1 MGGAANT
8 TLLNKLIDTGD
19 KIAHADSWFNL
30 ALGYGTARDK
40 TQGSFFYSTPKV
52 EDEELRSL
60 YAHNDIA
67 AKIVNIYPREAMRN
81 AYALTGFDADINK
94 KAEKF
99 IAPWNLKKCFTD
111 WWIWSRLFGGGATW
125 VGCDD
130 GAPPD
135 MPIGTIK
142 RVTFLRY
149 YDRRWLQ
156 PHTYYKDGP
165 KVGEPETYMLMAMN
179 RSGSEIGILHESR
192 LLLFGGARTEVIA
205 KRELNSWDYSVL
217 QVVHDALRSEGSVW
231 KSTELLI
238 TDANQAVFKIKNL
251 WQMMAT
257 KKGEE
262 LRTRVTMM
270 DLMRSVSRAILLDK
284 DAEEFERKPTNFTG
298 LPELTDRSIKRVASA
313 AEIPVTVLWGESP
326 AGLNATGASDLQWF
340 FARIRA
346 EQEQYAEP
354 NLLRLH
360 RMLFSQQGSPLS
372 PAMLPDLALKWL
384 PLWEATAKER
394 AEIYNIRATANV
406 AQVNAEIVLP
416 EEVAV
421 SEYGGEDGGELHL
434 DVSMRQRLIDMNN
447 KKLSQVS
454 EVPEEPD
461 DSEDTPT
468 EPGKTPLPGEA
479 PKPVDPPAELPPVA
493 DPNAQAKDPSTALN
507 GAQVT
512 ALLEIVKA
520 VAAEELPRDSGVQMI
535 IAAFPISL
543 ENAEKIMGEVGK
555 TFEPAKPA
563 PAQPFGAP
571 PLPSPPP
578 SNTEGEDPSTKEKK
592 PEDPP
597 A

>member
-1 MGGAANT
+1 MAGTASTA
-8 TLLNKLIDTGD
+8 LLNRMIDAGD
-19 KIAHADSWFNL
+19 KITHADSWFNL

-40 TQGSFFYSTPKV
+40 TQGSFFCATPRIQ
-52 EDEELRSL
+52 DEELRNL
-60 YAHNDIA
+60 YAYNDLA

-81 AYALTGFDADINK
+81 AYSLTGFDADVNK

-99 IAPWNLKKCFTD
+99 IALWNLKREFTN

-135 MPIGTIK
+135 MPLGDIK
-142 RVTFLRY
+142 KVVFLRY
-149 YDRRWLQ
+149 YDRRWLY
-156 PHTYYKDGP
+156 PYTYYKSGP
-165 KVGEPETYMLMAMN
+165 KVGEPEKYMLSATN
-179 RSGSEIGILHESR
+179 NTSQEIGLVHESR
-192 LLLFGGARTEVIA
+192 LIIFGGARTEILA
-205 KRELNSWDYSVL
+205 KREMNGWDHSSL

-238 TDANQAVFKIKNL
+238 SDANQAVFKIKNL

-270 DLMRSVSRAILLDK
+270 DLMRSASRAILLDK
-284 DAEEFERKPTNFTG
+284 DAEEFERKPTNFSG

-313 AEIPVTVLWGESP
+313 AEIPVTVLMGESP

-340 FARIRA
+340 FSRVRA

-354 NLLRLH
+354 NLMRLL
-360 RMLFSQQGSPLS
+360 RMLFSQQGSPLA
-372 PAMLPDLALKWL
+372 PDKLGDLALKWN

-394 AEIYNIRATANV
+394 AEIYNLRSTANV
-406 AQVNAEIVLP
+406 AQVNAEIILP

-421 SEYGGEDGGELHL
+421 SEYGGEDGGELHI
-434 DVSMRQRLIDMNN
+434 DVSMRQRLIDLNN
-447 KKLSQVS
+447 KKLSHVS
-454 EVPEEPD
+454 EVPD
-461 DSEDTPT
+461 DETT
-468 EPGKTPLPGEA
+468 EPGKVLEPGDTPELGKEPKPGEPDA
-479 PKPVDPPAELPPVA
+479 PAPLA
-493 DPNAQAKDPSTALN
+493 DPDAQAKDPSTALN

-520 VAAEELPRDSGVQMI
+520 VAGKELPRDSGVQMI
-535 IAAFPISL
+535 VASFPISL
-543 ENAEKIMGEVGK
+543 ENAEKIMGDVGK
-555 TFEPAKPA
+555 GFEPAKPE
-563 PAQPFGAP
+563 PAQPFGKT

-578 SNTEGEDPSTKEKK
+578 DTTEGEEPGEDPKK
-592 PEDPP
+592 REDPP